1 MKPGSSSNGGSV
13 VVDEMFPDGQYDGDE
28 ASVGTSSSSVQLMDI
43 TATEK
48 AAHSDFYNKQFG
60 DLLDDEDLN

>member
-1 MKPGSSSNGGSV
+1 MKPGSSNGSV

-48 AAHSDFYNKQFG
+48 AAHSDFYNKFG
-60 DLLDDEDLN
+60 DLFDDDDLN